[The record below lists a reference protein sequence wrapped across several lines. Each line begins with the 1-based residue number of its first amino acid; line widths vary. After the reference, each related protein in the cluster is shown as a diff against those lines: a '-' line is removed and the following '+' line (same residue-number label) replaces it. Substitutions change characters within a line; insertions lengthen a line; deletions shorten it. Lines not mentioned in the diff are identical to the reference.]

1 VYCRDFSVMRGQV
14 QAQLDADWRGS
25 SMRLTLPPGH
35 QGGTVLVSMI
45 SGLRPAAVVDGQ
57 SRPVAPMLGTFAAF
71 DVRAGDRAV
80 ELSLRWTPRVMLTM
94 FGTALLLG
102 CLALAVIP
110 PRRRVAL
117 QRQSPPLS
125 LEHPR
130 LTQPPG

>member
-1 VYCRDFSVMRGQV
+1 
-14 QAQLDADWRGS
+14 
-25 SMRLTLPPGH
+25 
-35 QGGTVLVSMI
+35 
-45 SGLRPAAVVDGQ
+45 
-57 SRPVAPMLGTFAAF
+57 MLGTFAAF